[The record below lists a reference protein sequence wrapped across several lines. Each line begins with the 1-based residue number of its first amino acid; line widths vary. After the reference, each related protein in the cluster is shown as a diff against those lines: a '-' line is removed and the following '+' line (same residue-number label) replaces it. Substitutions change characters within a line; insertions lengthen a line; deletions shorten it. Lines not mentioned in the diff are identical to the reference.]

1 MTSLQLDRTVLVLKP
16 KLVLLI
22 LIDVNAENWS
32 PR

>member
-22 LIDVNAENWS
+22 DVNAENWS